1 MAYRETDGELASFVI
16 MMTVWALMLALM
28 LYGWIANIVTLWS
41 SFDDP
46 LTAKMI
52 VRLAG
57 IFVFPLGAILGY
69 L

>member
-1 MAYRETDGELASFVI
+1 MAYRETGELASFVI
-16 MMTVWALMLALM
+16 MMTVWALM

>member
-1 MAYRETDGELASFVI
+1 MAYRETGELASFVI
-16 MMTVWALMLALM
+16 MMTVWALM

-41 SFDDP
+41 SFEDP

>member
-1 MAYRETDGELASFVI
+1 MAYKEKGELASFV
-16 MMTVWALMLALM
+16 MMMSVWALM
-28 LYGWIANIVTLWS
+28 LYGWIANIVTLWN